1 MTHGTLTSFGFCTV
15 ERGHAS
21 VCVYLSE
28 FTNLCEHELR
38 GYFFRYI
45 KYYAFQTFMSSRI
58 LSSVKFYADSECI
71 IYKSELLLWKP
82 RAHLPLG
89 SSLPT

>member
-1 MTHGTLTSFGFCTV
+1 MTHGILTSFGFCTV

-21 VCVYLSE
+21 VCAYLSE

-38 GYFFRYI
+38 GYFFRDI
-45 KYYAFQTFMSSRI
+45 KYYAFQTLYKQQNPFFSEI
-58 LSSVKFYADSECI
+58 LCRLECI

-82 RAHLPLG
+82 RAHLPFG